1 MPLNEL
7 LPTRRPKRKEPHL
20 TEKQRAERRQNLR
33 WMALATG
40 AAAFAMA
47 TTRSRP
53 AHSAEPVIT
62 FGAPT
67 VLSARGQRLKV
78 AIPVRREG
86 SERLSAA
93 SFLIEKVKAP
103 EGLAAPTIEGFTVLR
118 PERGGYVVFQSN
130 EIVDAPT
137 LSLRFTV
144 AGDPKSPY
152 QMDLRIPEAGPAQV
166 QVASNQRRGR

>member
-7 LPTRRPKRKEPHL
+7 QPNRRQKRKDAHL
-20 TEKQRAERRQNLR
+20 TDKQRAERRQNLR

-40 AAAFAMA
+40 AAVFAMA
-47 TTRSRP
+47 SSQARP
-53 AHSAEPVIT
+53 VRSAEPTVS

-86 SERLSAA
+86 AYRLSAA
-93 SFLIEKVKAP
+93 SFLIETVLAP
-103 EGLAAPTIEGFTVLR
+103 EGVPAPSVEGFTVLR
-118 PERGGYVVFQSN
+118 PEVGSYVVFQSN
-130 EIVDAPT
+130 EIIEAPT

-152 QMDLRIPEAGPAQV
+152 QMDLKIPGSTTT
-166 QVASNQRRGR
+166 QVASSQRGSR